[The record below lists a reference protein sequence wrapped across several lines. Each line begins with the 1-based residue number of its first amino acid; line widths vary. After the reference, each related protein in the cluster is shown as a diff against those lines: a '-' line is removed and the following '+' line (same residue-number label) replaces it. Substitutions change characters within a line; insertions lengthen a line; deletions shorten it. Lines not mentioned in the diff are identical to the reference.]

1 MRKADATLANIGRDP
16 KGYYVV
22 LGIAEDADAAAI
34 KSAFRSRAKRLH
46 PDFNPSPVAA
56 KQFNRLHEAYATLSD
71 PKKRRA
77 YDRPWKREAAA
88 QFFEERAN
96 ATAAAGRASET
107 TEKPRPRAE
116 TAPQVR
122 PQPSEFPSARGSDIL
137 IPVACRCGQITAQP
151 RFVIYDMVWGRLG
164 RVHRR
169 SLSGIYCRSCA
180 DKTALRASFVSW
192 LAGWWSWPHG
202 PRETV
207 RALVNNIRG
216 GRKPADRNA
225 RLLIRQARAFQKR
238 GDNELA
244 RSAAGQA
251 KQFARNPVLQREI
264 ADLLVQ
270 LGPGTGRVLKDRW
283 SRPGWAPMLQVM
295 PLALIVGILAA
306 TVWLSIPSSHSAPLR
321 PVAQAA
327 VARPKPAPP
336 PVREAKPRESAAG
349 EDASARQAYFVAMDQ
364 APLRTGPAETFHIV
378 SSLKFGTPVTALEVD
393 PRGDWVRVALDDG
406 STGFVA
412 LVHLRPGA
420 AKTPTNA
427 LTSER

>member
-1 MRKADATLANIGRDP
+1 MANIGRDP

-22 LGIAEDADAAAI
+22 LGIAEDADADAI

-88 QFFEERAN
+88 HFFQERAK
-96 ATAAAGRASET
+96 AAAAAAAARPSEAP
-107 TEKPRPRAE
+107 EKPKPRAE
-116 TAPQVR
+116 TAAQAKPQA
-122 PQPSEFPSARGSDIL
+122 SEYPAARGSDIL
-137 IPVACRCGQITAQP
+137 IPMACRCGQITAQP

-169 SLSGIYCRSCA
+169 SLSGIYCRKCA
-180 DKTALRASFVSW
+180 DKTALRASMVSW
-192 LAGWWSWPHG
+192 IAGWWSWPHG

-207 RALVNNIRG
+207 RALINNIRG

-244 RSAAGQA
+244 RSAAEQA
-251 KQFARNPVLQREI
+251 KQFARNPVLQRQV
-264 ADLLVQ
+264 ADLLKQ

-283 SRPGWAPMLQVM
+283 SRPGWVPMLQVM
-295 PLALIVGILAA
+295 PLALIVGVLAA
-306 TVWLSIPSSHSAPLR
+306 TLWLSIPSSQSATLR
-321 PVAQAA
+321 PTAQAA
-327 VARPKPAPP
+327 VPKLKAAVPVHETSRTTTPTHEPA
-336 PVREAKPRESAAG
+336 VG
-349 EDASARQAYFVAMDQ
+349 EDPALRQAYFVAMDK

-378 SSLKFGTPVTALEVD
+378 TSLKFGTPVTGLEVD
-393 PRGDWVRVALDDG
+393 PKGDWMRVVLADG

-412 LVHLRPGA
+412 LAHLRPGTAKA
-420 AKTPTNA
+420 ADNPV
-427 LTSER
+427 TSER

>member
-1 MRKADATLANIGRDP
+1 LANIGRDP

-22 LGIAEDADAAAI
+22 LGIAEDADADAI

-88 QFFEERAN
+88 QFFEERAK
-96 ATAAAGRASET
+96 AAAAARASET
-107 TEKPRPRAE
+107 AEKPKPRPE
-116 TAPQVR
+116 TTAQAR

-169 SLSGIYCRSCA
+169 SLSGVYCRKCA

-238 GDNELA
+238 GDTDVA
-244 RSAAGQA
+244 RSAAAQA
-251 KQFARNPVLQREI
+251 KQFARNPALQREV
-264 ADLLVQ
+264 ADLLTQ

-283 SRPGWAPMLQVM
+283 ARPGWVPMLQVM
-295 PLALIVGILAA
+295 PLALIVGVLVA
-306 TVWLSIPSSHSAPLR
+306 TLWLSIPSSRSAPLR

-327 VARPKPAPP
+327 VAPPKPAPP
-336 PVREAKPRESAAG
+336 PAH
-349 EDASARQAYFVAMDQ
+349 EDASARQAYFVAMDK

-378 SSLKFGTPVTALEVD
+378 SLLKFGTPVTALEVD
-393 PRGDWVRVALDDG
+393 PHGDWMRVALADG
-406 STGFVA
+406 RTGFVA

-420 AKTPTNA
+420 AKAPRNPV
-427 LTSER
+427 TSER